1 MPRKL
6 IDFELDFMKK
16 DIFPRFT
23 VKQFDDVSFNIKPKK
38 QGLDYDTTGMTG
50 KIFIGV
56 NNDMFMQTKNI
67 TVSNNNVNILLDRNM
82 LQKNGRAYA
91 EVELT
96 DSNGTITSSSFIF
109 NIDAKIGEGA
119 KIPGEYE
126 GFVAKYERLISEF
139 KTQVNSTINNCN
151 TNVNSA
157 IKQCNTNVDNKLNT
171 VDSLINVKISDFE
184 KRFNT
189 LTSSQQQ
196 DAEVID
202 ARDGETS
209 LKARLDRDLA
219 KGKIIEEQT
228 EGNFITVNDSIGGY
242 IHNVEVLGNTV
253 QDLSNLADIKSV
265 GVLQEDGTYKMS
277 ILSCGKNLFDGNEF
291 SPRAEINQYIYTN
304 GILTM
309 SCDSQPHRRID
320 YILPNTLVHGK
331 RYILT
336 ANVKALEYSSNF
348 TPGQYFGYGYYNN
361 GSETYFGDFDT
372 SSNIMTL
379 NFIYKEQGDK
389 SIGFH
394 NDSKDGVTKLQWS
407 NIQLEEG
414 TVATPYEPYQE
425 NKCDILLPCQLE
437 KVGDVSDRLY
447 YDDVEK
453 AWCVEKN
460 VVKIPLYES
469 VNKNNGDWE
478 TLYFY
483 KTLSFDKV
491 KNANSYCISSLL
503 NYNGQ
508 DISTED
514 TITQLCIFRHANNF
528 ECRIRLR
535 KDEFPNITTN
545 EDYIKWATENDFY
558 ILLQSVTPQ
567 KIVLPLDVQIALN
580 SFFGTTRVYMESGEV
595 EGTIKCKVPKSLG
608 ATVQSLNNKTD
619 ILCDRIEAI
628 EGLKDS
634 QNMKYETDKG
644 YLVCKETKNGVIDDL
659 KIEGKTLVNLF
670 KFKSLDIINEVNI
683 YVSAQ
688 NYELT
693 KGKEVTLVNNTDK
706 AVIYDINKDTSWV
719 RSYILNANT
728 CIKATLKEGEF
739 IKCCYG
745 AGTRGWDVNSESDK
759 EKLKKTCI
767 VLEGDHTQNP
777 PSYFEGL
784 MSVGEDVDKIEV
796 SSVNENLF
804 DGKLSLGYL
813 NGNGIVSPHETWVVS
828 DFINIQGVPQLNFE
842 STVFNGVKSI
852 GLYDSDKEFVDYIF
866 NAKTP
871 VKIGKTV
878 KYVRISM
885 CKTPEVAPT
894 QYELDNPCIT
904 MYINSKTD
912 KKHQSDKKQ
921 ILFYNENGEL
931 EPIQELHEWDSIEK
945 HSDNKWYYHKRSG
958 KVVLNGSEDWK
969 DLEKNSSFLKMSLQN
984 YPNDMKYGRYGIC
997 DKFTFMADQGNS
1009 AMTQEFISTTGDKYF
1024 SVLLSIST
1032 SKLSTQ
1038 DVEGFKQ
1045 WLQANNVTVVYQLAE
1060 EEVYELAPL
1069 HLDSYA
1075 NETLILCNSG
1085 AISPKMEFSITSHI
1099 NELVKAYGERINL
1112 LEEKVYQYM
1121 VTQNRIQLASTY
1133 SADSVTFKV
1142 DYFSLCGDEEN
1153 YDEDLY
1159 NLILNNILVG
1169 KDNYDYDK
1177 MFTMILDYASWNQ
1190 ISWEQFD
1197 ILVGLID
1204 MQHNP
1209 PVEEEITEDESIEE
1223 TPVE

>member
-1 MPRKL
+1 
-6 IDFELDFMKK
+6 
-16 DIFPRFT
+16 
-23 VKQFDDVSFNIKPKK
+23 
-38 QGLDYDTTGMTG
+38 
-50 KIFIGV
+50 
-56 NNDMFMQTKNI
+56 
-67 TVSNNNVNILLDRNM
+67 M
-82 LQKNGRAYA
+82 L
-91 EVELT
+91 
-96 DSNGTITSSSFIF
+96 
-109 NIDAKIGEGA
+109 
-119 KIPGEYE
+119 
-126 GFVAKYERLISEF
+126 
-139 KTQVNSTINNCN
+139 TINN
-151 TNVNSA
+151 TIDGA
-157 IKQCNTNVDNKLNT
+157 I
-171 VDSLINVKISDFE
+171 
-184 KRFNT
+184 
-189 LTSSQQQ
+189 Q
-196 DAEVID
+196 D
-202 ARDGETS
+202 
-209 LKARLDRDLA
+209 
-219 KGKIIEEQT
+219 IE
-228 EGNFITVNDSIGGY
+228 IK
-242 IHNVEVLGNTV
+242 GNTV
-253 QDLSNLADIKSV
+253 QDPDNLADIKSV
-265 GVLQEDGTYKMS
+265 GVLQEDDTYKMS
-277 ILSCGKNLFDGNEF
+277 ILSCGKNLFDGNKF
-291 SPRAEINQYIYTN
+291 TPREAINQYSYID

-309 SCDSQPHRRID
+309 SCDGQAYRRVD

-336 ANVKALEYSSNF
+336 ANVKALEYSSGY
-348 TPGQYFGYGYYNN
+348 TPGQNFGYGYYNG
-361 GSETYFGDFDT
+361 GSADYYGYFDA
-372 SSNIMTL
+372 SSNTTKL
-379 NFIYKEQGDK
+379 EFVYNEQGENV
-389 SIGFH
+389 IGFH
-394 NDSKDGVTKLQWS
+394 NEVKEGLIKLQWS

-414 TVATPYEPYQE
+414 TVATSYEPYQG

-453 AWCVEKN
+453 AWCIEKN
-460 VVKIPLYES
+460 IVKIPLYES
-469 VNKNNGDWE
+469 VNKINGDWE
-478 TLYFY
+478 TLYFS

-508 DISTED
+508 DISTEN
-514 TITQLCIFRHANNF
+514 TITQLCIVRHANNF

-558 ILLQSVTPQ
+558 ILLQSASPQ
-567 KIVLPLDVQIALN
+567 KIVLPLSTQIALN
-580 SFFGTTRVYMESGEV
+580 SFFGTTHIYMESGEV
-595 EGTIKCKVPKSLG
+595 EGIIKCKIPKSLG

-619 ILCDRIEAI
+619 ILSDRIEAI

-659 KIEGKTLVNLF
+659 KLEGKTLVNLWDINKMRKASSISVNDNYVTVNADGSWIDCHPVYTAGKVPMLKPNTEYTVITHIKTNTLNGAF
-670 KFKSLDIINEVNI
+670 YVNIDSANRSPYTSYYSLDIGFTGYHIHK
-683 YVSAQ
+683 
-688 NYELT
+688 LRT
-693 KGKEVTLVNNTDK
+693 KTDLSGADTTLRCQVGDSCTTGQIIFN
-706 AVIYDINKDTSWV
+706 
-719 RSYILNANT
+719 
-728 CIKATLKEGEF
+728 
-739 IKCCYG
+739 
-745 AGTRGWDVNSESDK
+745 
-759 EKLKKTCI
+759 CI

-784 MSVGEDVDKIEV
+784 MSVGQDVDEIEV
-796 SSVNENLF
+796 LSNNGNLF
-804 DGKLSLGYL
+804 DGKLEVGGIKGA
-813 NGNGIVSPHETWVVS
+813 NGADDNNATSWRRSSYVKVCSPNIVHILKQAGT
-828 DFINIQGVPQLNFE
+828 
-842 STVFNGVKSI
+842 K
-852 GLYDSDKEFVDYIF
+852 YIF
-866 NAKTP
+866 EYDNNKNFIKYTAINDMVYVLKLNSNCRYIRVAYNFIPYETIHIGVNTTVTEYTP
-871 VKIGKTV
+871 
-878 KYVRISM
+878 
-885 CKTPEVAPT
+885 
-894 QYELDNPCIT
+894 
-904 MYINSKTD
+904 
-912 KKHQSDKKQ
+912 HQSNKKQ

-931 EPIQELHEWDSIEK
+931 EPVQELHEWDSIEK

-958 KVVLNGSEDWK
+958 KVVLNGSESWQEGLSSQFTDTHMYFACNSFDSIMK
-969 DLEKNSSFLKMSLQN
+969 DSSLIS
-984 YPNDMKYGRYGIC
+984 
-997 DKFTFMADQGNS
+997 DKFENKPTWDILS
-1009 AMTQEFISTTGDKYF
+1009 RECID
-1024 SVLLSIST
+1024 SVTSMNKLRIRLAK

-1121 VTQNRIQLASTY
+1121 IAQNRLQLASTY

-1197 ILVGLID
+1197 ILVGLMDI
-1204 MQHNP
+1204 QHNP
-1209 PVEEEITEDESIEE
+1209 PVEELPTEDEIEEDIIENEE